1 MLRCVFPFLLAG
13 LLSACSSTDLN
24 RPDPASGDEYLVE
37 VERLKAEVKRKPQ
50 LVENRTR
57 LSRMEA
63 QATRYFYDSGNAL
76 LSDGVLEGALR
87 EFQKGLLVSPKS
99 EKLSQAVASVMVKIE
114 AERFY
119 SEGIRSIELERVE
132 EARKAFTTSLK
143 LVPEHFAASQALE
156 NLQQVELQASGPL
169 DSKEAVTLSFQEAD
183 IRTVY
188 EFLGKAFGLNVLFD
202 EGVKNTPVTLFAE
215 GVTVKQALE
224 LLTTNSETFF
234 KQVGPNTLLIAQENP
249 QKRAQ
254 YDEFLIRTFYLR
266 IIPAKDMAAIIKGV
280 LSPKQMII
288 SEQLNSVMVRDTES
302 VLGLVESVIK
312 NNDLRPAELILDVE
326 ILEMNRSKVEQ
337 LGVDYGSRISLNFP
351 QTEKSIGDA
360 IAGGTYTLPAL
371 TLQYLKQDVDART
384 LANPKIRVAHGSS
397 AKIHIGDRIPLRSST
412 IQDATGQVRTT
423 FEYRDV
429 GIRLAVEPH
438 IHLDNSVSVKLA
450 LEVSSLGQNLGTQN
464 EPAFSIGTRNA
475 ETEMLLRDGE
485 TAVLG
490 GLIRDEDRNSVTG
503 LPGLGT
509 IPVMGRLFR
518 VDDGN
523 ASTTDVLLTITP
535 QIVRAWELP
544 ERSAREVYSGTERRY
559 TGERPFAEMATMT
572 TGGSAPVISVVGDT
586 AGPESSEPGT
596 LIDESTLGG
605 EDVPQDPDEGT
616 VTPMDPQPEPESEP
630 ATPVKVAKVE
640 PSQPKLSFGAP
651 IYKAAVG
658 GELPIE
664 VLYTGPHQPGSV
676 EFHVLYNPR
685 IIEFV
690 KEEAVA
696 GGMSVSVVSDG
707 TAVVTV
713 PSIEGAEQAAV
724 VGRLMMRPLANGS
737 SYLAYRVPQAE
748 GEEEAA
754 AMQTASA
761 RIEIE

>member
-1 MLRCVFPFLLAG
+1 MLIRVFLTLLVG
-13 LLSACSSTDLN
+13 LLTACSSTELS
-24 RPDPASGDEYLVE
+24 RPNPSSGDEYLIE
-37 VERLKAEVKRKPQ
+37 VEWLKDEVKRRPK
-50 LVENRTR
+50 LVEYRTR
-57 LSRMEA
+57 LLRMEA
-63 QATRYFYDSGNAL
+63 QAARYFYESGSAL
-76 LSDGVLEGALR
+76 LNDGLLEEALR
-87 EFQKGLLVSPKS
+87 EFQKGLLLSPQS
-99 EKLSQAVASVMVKIE
+99 EKLTQSVASVMVRIE

-119 SEGIRSIELERVE
+119 TEGLQSVELERVE
-132 EARKAFTTSLK
+132 EARKAFATSLK
-143 LVPEHFAASQALE
+143 LFPEHSAASQALS
-156 NLQQVELQASGPL
+156 NLQNVELKTIGPL
-169 DSKEAVTLSFQEAD
+169 DSKEAVTLSFQQAD

-202 EGVKNTPVTLFAE
+202 EGVKNTPITLFAE

-224 LLTTNSETFF
+224 LLTSSSETFF
-234 KQVGPNTLLIAQENP
+234 KQVGPNTLLVAQENP

-266 IIPAKDMAAIIKGV
+266 IISAKDMAAIIKGV
-280 LSPKQMII
+280 LNPKQMII

-326 ILEMNRSKVEQ
+326 ILEMNRTKVEQ

-351 QTEKSIGDA
+351 QTEKTIRDA
-360 IAGGTYTLPAL
+360 VAGGTYTLPAL

-438 IHLDNSVSVKLA
+438 IHLDNSVSVKLS

-503 LPGLGT
+503 LPGLGS

-518 VDDGN
+518 VDDKNVG
-523 ASTTDVLLTITP
+523 TTDVLLTITP

-572 TGGSAPVISVVGDT
+572 AGQSAPVISVVGDT
-586 AGPESSEPGT
+586 AGPDLSEPGA
-596 LIDESTLGG
+596 LVDESSLFL
-605 EDVPQDPDEGT
+605 EDEPQDPDEGS
-616 VTPMDPQPEPESEP
+616 VTPMEPEPK
-630 ATPVKVAKVE
+630 AAA
-640 PSQPKLSFGAP
+640 PSASAGALGLSFGAP
-651 IYKAAVG
+651 IYKASVG
-658 GELPIE
+658 GELPVE
-664 VLYTGPHQPGSV
+664 VLYTGPSHSGPI

-685 IIEFV
+685 IVEFV

-696 GGMSVSVVSDG
+696 GGMNVNIANDG
-707 TAVVTV
+707 TAIVTL
-713 PSIEGAEQAAV
+713 PLIEGAEQATV
-724 VGRLMMRPLANGS
+724 LGRLMMRPLSNGS
-737 SYLAYRVPQAE
+737 SYLAYRVPQVE
-748 GEEEAA
+748 GEEEAVT
-754 AMQTASA
+754 MPTTSA

>member
-1 MLRCVFPFLLAG
+1 MLRCVVPFLLAG
-13 LLSACSSTDLN
+13 LLSACSSNDY

-37 VERLKAEVKRKPQ
+37 VERLKAEVKRKPL

-57 LSRMEA
+57 LARMEA
-63 QATRYFYDSGNAL
+63 QATRFFYEGGSAL
-76 LSDGVLEGALR
+76 LNDGVLEGALR

-119 SEGIRSIELERVE
+119 SEGMRSIELERVE
-132 EARKAFTTSLK
+132 EARKAFSTSLK
-143 LVPEHFAASQALE
+143 LVPGHFAASRALQ
-156 NLQQVELQASGPL
+156 NMQQIELQATGPL

-234 KQVGPNTLLIAQENP
+234 KQVGPNTLLIVQENP

-302 VLGLVESVIK
+302 VLGLVENVIK

-360 IAGGTYTLPAL
+360 IAGGTYTLPAF

-464 EPAFSIGTRNA
+464 EPAYSIGTRNA

-490 GLIRDEDRNSVTG
+490 GLIRDDDRNSVTG
-503 LPGLGT
+503 LPGLSAL
-509 IPVMGRLFR
+509 PVMGRLFR

-544 ERSAREVYSGTERRY
+544 EHSAREVYSGTERRY
-559 TGERPFAEMATMT
+559 TDEKPFAEMATMT
-572 TGGSAPVISVVGDT
+572 TGGPAPVISVVGDT
-586 AGPESSEPGT
+586 AGLESSESDVDESNFGGEDGPQDPGEGAAT
-596 LIDESTLGG
+596 LIDPL
-605 EDVPQDPDEGT
+605 
-616 VTPMDPQPEPESEP
+616 PEPTPRS
-630 ATPVKVAKVE
+630 ATPVKPVEAE

-651 IYKAAVG
+651 LYKAAVG

-664 VLYTGPHQPGSV
+664 VLYTGPHQSGSV

-696 GGMSVSVVSDG
+696 GGMSVSVVNDG

-713 PSIEGAEQAAV
+713 PSIDEAYQAAV

-737 SYLAYRVPQAE
+737 SYLAYRIPQAE
-748 GEEEAA
+748 GDYETVSI
-754 AMQTASA
+754 QTTSA